1 MKTLEEL
8 YQYYQ
13 TDLLPE
19 LTVLENVRKKVVR
32 KVTLLIV
39 ILGIL
44 AFLLLFFLF
53 ILHDPLFMILLFVN
67 VGIGFLMYYLFTKGY
82 VKRFKIGII
91 GKIVNFIEPNLVY
104 SKDKCIP
111 EPIYMESNIFPRR
124 PDRYG
129 GEDYVSGMVGKTE
142 IAFSEIHSEYKIET
156 RDRKGGRHEYWHTI
170 FKGIFFI
177 ADFHKDFAGETLV
190 LPDKAERLFGSVL
203 GSMFQSLN
211 LKRDQLIKLEDPEF
225 EKLFVVYG
233 SDQIKARYIL
243 STSLMKRITDFKK
256 KTGKQIYLSFV
267 GGRVFVAIPYIENI
281 FEPRVFKTL
290 LDFSP
295 IQKYFE
301 DLKLAIGIVDELNLN
316 TRIWSKQ

>member
-1 MKTLEEL
+1 
-8 YQYYQ
+8 
-13 TDLLPE
+13 
-19 LTVLENVRKKVVR
+19 
-32 KVTLLIV
+32 
-39 ILGIL
+39 
-44 AFLLLFFLF
+44 
-53 ILHDPLFMILLFVN
+53 
-67 VGIGFLMYYLFTKGY
+67 MYYLFTKGY

-290 LDFSP
+290 LDFHQFKN
-295 IQKYFE
+295 I
-301 DLKLAIGIVDELNLN
+301 LKI
-316 TRIWSKQ
+316 

>member
-1 MKTLEEL
+1 MKTIEEL

-13 TDLLPE
+13 TDLLTD
-19 LTVLENVRKKVVR
+19 LTILENVRKKVAR
-32 KVTLLIV
+32 KVTFAIV

-53 ILHDPLFMILLFVN
+53 TLHDPLFMILLFAN
-67 VGIGFLMYYLFTKGY
+67 GGIGFLIYYLFTKDY

-124 PDRYG
+124 PDRYR
-129 GEDYVSGMVGKTE
+129 GEDYVTGMVGKTE

-156 RDRKGGRHEYWHTI
+156 RDRKGGRHEYWHTV

-177 ADFHKDFAGETLV
+177 ADFHKDFSGETLV
-190 LPDKAERLFGSVL
+190 LPDTAERLFGNVL
-203 GSMFQSLN
+203 GSLLQSWN
-211 LKRDQLIKLEDPEF
+211 VKRGQLIKLEDPEF
-225 EKLFVVYG
+225 EKFFVVYG
-233 SDQIKARYIL
+233 SDQIEARYIL

-256 KTGKQIYLSFV
+256 KTGEQIYISFV
-267 GGRVFVAIPYIENI
+267 RGKVDVAISRSENL

-295 IQKYFE
+295 IQRYFE
-301 DLKLAIGIVDELNLN
+301 DLELAIGIVDELNLN